1 MANNDKRK
9 SQKTRTSDGESTS
22 RANPK
27 NASQQD
33 AVDLLEL
40 GPEDGQEL
48 LEFEGSSHQKAT
60 IKVIGV
66 GGGGGNALNT
76 MIEQGLSGVEF
87 VAANTDAQALS
98 HNKAV
103 TKVQLGAEITRGL
116 GCGANPDRGRA
127 SALEAR
133 DRLREL
139 LEGSDMVFVTAG
151 MGGGTGT
158 GAAPIVAEVAREIGA
173 LTVGVVTKPFP
184 FEGRVRMKHASHGIE
199 ELHSVVDTLITI
211 PNQRLLALAGKGTAV
226 RDAFSIADQVLLNAV
241 RGISD
246 LITIHGLIN
255 LDFADVRTVMNEA
268 GVALMGTGTG
278 TGDTRAVD
286 AAAAAISSPLLE
298 DLSIEGARG
307 VLINITGGSEMTLFE
322 VNEASSL
329 VHEAAHEDANIIVGA
344 VIDEALEED
353 ELRVTVIATGLDSV
367 DARRTPP
374 EPRPAPDR
382 DSERR
387 RRPQRPEYAAEYDDA
402 QHFDD
407 GGGEREHVYA
417 GAGHAGAG
425 HAGAGRVE
433 ASGRARAAGRD
444 DDDGGRAYTER
455 DEPGAPVAG
464 RRQAA
469 HRDAE
474 REGARRG
481 REPDWPAEEPAAL
494 DAAARGGEEQA
505 ANVRPIRETSPPIG
519 ASPALSDPYPQ
530 SLRPEHPDDLP
541 EMTQQVAAGG
551 GQTAEEMAASG
562 VGFESPFEDELDTPA
577 FLRKRSGT
585 SDDDRDVPAFMRR
598 GGSD

>member
-1 MANNDKRK
+1 MAKKKNDR
-9 SQKTRTSDGESTS
+9 SENGNGSNHNGSES
-22 RANPK
+22 
-27 NASQQD
+27 
-33 AVDLLEL
+33 VDLLEL
-40 GPEDGQEL
+40 GPDDGQEL
-48 LEFEGSSHQKAT
+48 LEFEGSSHQEAV

-76 MIEQGLSGVEF
+76 MIESGLSGVEF
-87 VAANTDAQALS
+87 IAANTDAQALT

-158 GAAPIVAEVAREIGA
+158 GAAPIVAEVAREVGA

-184 FEGRVRMKHASHGIE
+184 FEGRIRMKHAGHGLE

-211 PNQRLLALAGKGTAV
+211 PNQRLLALAGKGTAM

-268 GVALMGTGTG
+268 GTALMGTGIG
-278 TGDTRAVD
+278 NGDTRAID

-344 VIDEALEED
+344 VIDEDLGED
-353 ELRVTVIATGLDSV
+353 ELRVTVIATGLDSEE
-367 DARRTPP
+367 ARRTPP
-374 EPRPAPDR
+374 APRRSPEPEPRMRVPDPQLEIERERAMVDAPNVTPIRDPEPMPAHASADAQPAP
-382 DSERR
+382 
-387 RRPQRPEYAAEYDDA
+387 PQE
-402 QHFDD
+402 
-407 GGGEREHVYA
+407 
-417 GAGHAGAG
+417 
-425 HAGAGRVE
+425 
-433 ASGRARAAGRD
+433 
-444 DDDGGRAYTER
+444 
-455 DEPGAPVAG
+455 
-464 RRQAA
+464 
-469 HRDAE
+469 
-474 REGARRG
+474 
-481 REPDWPAEEPAAL
+481 
-494 DAAARGGEEQA
+494 
-505 ANVRPIRETSPPIG
+505 
-519 ASPALSDPYPQ
+519 
-530 SLRPEHPDDLP
+530 
-541 EMTQQVAAGG
+541 QQVAVGG
-551 GQTAEEMAASG
+551 GQSAEDMAQAG
-562 VGFESPFEDELDTPA
+562 LGFESPFEDELDTPA
-577 FLRKRSGT
+577 FLRKRSTGG
-585 SDDDRDVPAFMRR
+585 DDSDVPPFMRR
-598 GGSD
+598 GGSE

>member
-1 MANNDKRK
+1 MAKKKNDR
-9 SQKTRTSDGESTS
+9 SENGNGGNTSNRVGDS
-22 RANPK
+22 
-27 NASQQD
+27 
-33 AVDLLEL
+33 VDLLEL
-40 GPEDGQEL
+40 GPEDGHEL

-76 MIEQGLSGVEF
+76 MIQSGLSGVEF
-87 VAANTDAQALS
+87 VAANTDAQALA
-98 HNKAV
+98 HNQAV
-103 TKVQLGAEITRGL
+103 TKIQLGAEITRGL

-133 DRLREL
+133 DRLRDL

-158 GAAPIVAEVAREIGA
+158 GAAPIVAEVAREVGA

-184 FEGRVRMKHASHGIE
+184 FEGRVRMKHAGHGID

-278 TGDTRAVD
+278 IGDTRAID

-344 VIDEALEED
+344 VIDESLGND
-353 ELRVTVIATGLDSV
+353 ELRVTVIATGLDSQEV
-367 DARRTPP
+367 RRTPP
-374 EPRPAPDR
+374 SPPSPPQP
-382 DSERR
+382 RR
-387 RRPQRPEYAAEYDDA
+387 RVPDVADYTEEI
-402 QHFDD
+402 
-407 GGGEREHVYA
+407 ERERTMV
-417 GAGHAGAG
+417 
-425 HAGAGRVE
+425 
-433 ASGRARAAGRD
+433 D
-444 DDDGGRAYTER
+444 
-455 DEPGAPVAG
+455 AP
-464 RRQAA
+464 
-469 HRDAE
+469 
-474 REGARRG
+474 
-481 REPDWPAEEPAAL
+481 
-494 DAAARGGEEQA
+494 
-505 ANVRPIRETSPPIG
+505 NVTPIREP
-519 ASPALSDPYPQ
+519 ASVSASASAEGDSAAPAEPQ
-530 SLRPEHPDDLP
+530 
-541 EMTQQVAAGG
+541 QAAAAGG
-551 GQTAEEMAASG
+551 QSAEDIATPG

-577 FLRKRSGT
+577 FLRKRSGGG
-585 SDDDRDVPAFMRR
+585 DDDRDVPAFMRR
-598 GGSD
+598 GSSE